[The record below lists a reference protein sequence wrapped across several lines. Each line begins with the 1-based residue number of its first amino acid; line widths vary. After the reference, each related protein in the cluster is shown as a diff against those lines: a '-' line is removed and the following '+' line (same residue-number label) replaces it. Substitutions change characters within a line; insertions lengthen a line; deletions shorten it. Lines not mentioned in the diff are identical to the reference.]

1 MKELEVSGRTV
12 EDALRSALLRL
23 GVSREEVDYEVIDEG
38 SKGLFG
44 IFGAR
49 TAKIRV
55 VVKQNPVDK
64 LVKFLK
70 EVTIAMG
77 LLIDVEV
84 SVKEGTISANIKGE
98 NLGVLIGRRGE
109 TLDALQYLSN
119 LVVNKNSEAKQK
131 IILDIEGYRNRRKN
145 TLQKLALR
153 LADKVRKQGKS
164 IVLEP
169 MNAQE
174 RRVIHTTLQSRDDI
188 YTFSEGEEP
197 YRKIVIA
204 PKK

>member
-23 GVSREEVDYEVIDEG
+23 GVSREKVDYEVIDEG

-49 TAKIRV
+49 PAKIRV
-55 VVKQNPVDK
+55 VVKQDPVDK

-84 SVKEGTISANIKGE
+84 SVKEQTISANIKGE

-119 LVVNKNSEAKQK
+119 LVINKNSEAKQR

>member
-23 GVSREEVDYEVIDEG
+23 GVSREKVDYEVIDEG

-49 TAKIRV
+49 PAKIRV
-55 VVKQNPVDK
+55 VVKQDPVDK

-84 SVKEGTISANIKGE
+84 SVKEQTISANIKGE

-131 IILDIEGYRNRRKN
+131 IILDIEGYRDRRKN
-145 TLQKLALR
+145 ALQKLALR
-153 LADKVRKQGKS
+153 LADKVRRQGKS

>member
-84 SVKEGTISANIKGE
+84 SVKEQTISANIKGE

>member
-1 MKELEVSGRTV
+1 VKELEVSGRTV

-84 SVKEGTISANIKGE
+84 SVKEQTISANIKGE

>member
-84 SVKEGTISANIKGE
+84 SVKEQTISANIKGE

-109 TLDALQYLSN
+109 TLDDLQYLSN

-131 IILDIEGYRNRRKN
+131 IILDIEGYRDRRKN
-145 TLQKLALR
+145 ALQKLALR

>member
-84 SVKEGTISANIKGE
+84 SVKEQTISANIKGE

-109 TLDALQYLSN
+109 TLDDLQYLSN